1 MSTNPNVSADLS
13 SLLEELKKRY
23 ELTRNLCWRDYEVES
38 GIIRYIK
45 ELYPG
50 VFIHI
55 GKTRV
60 FPADVAPWK
69 ITLNGDWITD
79 SIYRHGCEVYEVVGE
94 AVSERVKIS
103 GFNKIHLKEG
113 PAPLRL
119 EAPNLLDV
127 EEANL
132 FVRHTEFA
140 IELIKHALSITVGA
154 AQVLVQSEHD
164 RYSDINLSFDSLS
177 SITPEVCRIL
187 ARHRSPILLNSL
199 TNICSEVAEALS
211 GRWGNVE
218 LNGLKQLTTECAIHL
233 GKISGEIAL
242 NGLEDLSLDVA
253 RGLTSNGWN
262 RLTLNGLKNVSME
275 LLSTLGAGTR
285 CVHLGGVMTIDTSCA
300 KLLATFSKVTIGF
313 NHEEILPTKIGI
325 KDAVRFLNNRE
336 NIDFCASKWI
346 SCDAA
351 ETLRDFDD
359 LFAPLGIPSLAEA
372 ASAARDQNKEGF
384 ALTIRERASLSSPT
398 IPTGAGTI
406 KHANFFR
413 PIRDRDSENP
423 FLLEQIEESV
433 CEDNF
438 DYFDIEDNTD
448 RSPTA
453 SEMTE
458 DSDDYAR
465 SDEDGWFY
473 HDE

>member
-1 MSTNPNVSADLS
+1 M
-13 SLLEELKKRY
+13 
-23 ELTRNLCWRDYEVES
+23 
-38 GIIRYIK
+38 
-45 ELYPG
+45 
-50 VFIHI
+50 
-55 GKTRV
+55 
-60 FPADVAPWK
+60 
-69 ITLNGDWITD
+69 
-79 SIYRHGCEVYEVVGE
+79 VGE

-113 PAPLRL
+113 PAPVRL
-119 EAPNLLDV
+119 EDPNLLDV

-132 FVRHTEFA
+132 FVRHAEYA
-140 IELIKHALSITVGA
+140 IEIIEHASSITVGA
-154 AQVLVQSEHD
+154 AHVLVQSECD
-164 RYSDINLSFDSLS
+164 SYSDINLSFDSLS

-211 GRWGNVE
+211 GRWGSVE

-233 GKISGEIAL
+233 GKISGQIAL

-253 RGLTSNGWN
+253 RELTANGRN
-262 RLTLNGLKNVSME
+262 CLTLNGLKKVSME

-285 CVHLGGVMTIDTSCA
+285 KVHLGGVVTIDTACA
-300 KLLATFSKVTIGF
+300 KLLATFSNVTIGL
-313 NHEEILPTKIGI
+313 NLEEILPTKIRI
-325 KDAVRFLNNRE
+325 NDAVRFLNNRE

-351 ETLRDFDD
+351 EALRDFDD

-372 ASAARDQNKEGF
+372 ASAARDQNQEGF
-384 ALTIRERASLSSPT
+384 KLTIRERASRSSPA
-398 IPTGAGTI
+398 IPTGAGAI
-406 KHANFFR
+406 KNANFVR

-423 FLLEQIEESV
+423 FLLEQIEESI
-433 CEDNF
+433 CEDDF
-438 DYFDIEDNTD
+438 DYFDIEDNSD
-448 RSPTA
+448 QSPTA

-458 DSDDYAR
+458 DSDDFAR